1 MQKTIEYLSNNK
13 ERYEQELIDILKV
26 PSISALP
33 EHGKDMLQM
42 ATVLKDEMQKIGMD
56 KARLIETN
64 GYPVVYSEWLKAP
77 GKPTLLIYGH
87 YDVQP
92 VDPVDLWS
100 SPPFEPVIK
109 GDRIFARGS
118 ADDKGQIYIHL
129 KAIEAWFSTLGDLP
143 VNIKL
148 VFEGEEEVGSI
159 HLEDF
164 IRDHSEMLTADYV
177 VISDTPMFREGYPGI
192 TYGLRGLAYLQVNL
206 RGTNTDLHSG
216 SFGGLV
222 KNPINALVEILAQM
236 KDEDGRI
243 RIPGFYDDVL
253 PITENEHEKLN
264 KLPFNPEAFAKSIGA
279 PTLFGE
285 AGYEDLER
293 LWARP
298 TFDINGIWGGFQG
311 EGAKTVIPAEAHAKV
326 SMRLVADQNPDDIA
340 QKFKRYVESLIPESM
355 DVDIQAMHGGFG
367 YVTDLDNPGLQA
379 GVRALEKSFGK
390 EVDFLREGG
399 SIPIVKVFAD
409 IIQAPVLLLGYG
421 LPDQNAHAPDENF
434 SLTNFHKGIESIIYF
449 FDEIGQLK
457 G

>member
-1 MQKTIEYLSNNK
+1 MKQIINFLK
-13 ERYEQELIDILKV
+13 EHHDRHESELIDILKI
-26 PSISALP
+26 PSISSSP
-33 EHGKDMLQM
+33 DHGQDMGVM
-42 ATVLKDEMQKIGMD
+42 AKLLKHEMRSIGMD
-56 KARLIETN
+56 NVQIIETP
-64 GYPVVYSEWLKAP
+64 GHPVVYSEWLNAP

-92 VDPVDLWS
+92 VDPVDLWD

-118 ADDKGQIYIHL
+118 ADDKGQIYMHL
-129 KAIEAWFSTLGDLP
+129 KAIEAWLSTQGTLP
-143 VNIKL
+143 VNVKL
-148 VFEGEEEVGSI
+148 VFEGEEEVGSPN
-159 HLEDF
+159 LEPF
-164 IRDHSEMLTADYV
+164 IEAHASMLSADYV

-236 KDEDGRI
+236 KDVDGRI
-243 RIPGFYDDVL
+243 RVPGFYDDVL
-253 PITENEHEKLN
+253 PITELEHDKLS
-264 KLPFNPEAFAKSIGA
+264 KLPFNPAAFAESIGA
-279 PTLFGE
+279 PALFGE

-311 EGAKTVIPAEAHAKV
+311 KGAKTVIPAEAHAKV
-326 SMRLVADQNPDDIA
+326 SMRLVADQDPDDIA
-340 QKFKRYVESLIPESM
+340 RKFQAYVKSLAPESM
-355 DVDIQAMHGGFG
+355 EVEVEAMHGGFG

-379 GVRALEKSFGK
+379 GVRALEKAFGK

-409 IIQAPVLLLGYG
+409 IIKAPVLLMGYG
-421 LPDQNAHAPDENF
+421 LPDQNAHAPNENF
-434 SLTNFHKGIESIIYF
+434 SLFNYHKGIESLVYF
-449 FDEIGQLK
+449 FEEVGKLSD
-457 G
+457 

>member
-1 MQKTIEYLSNNK
+1 MKKVIDFLNTHHD
-13 ERYEQELIDILKV
+13 RFDQELIEILKI
-26 PSISALP
+26 PSISSNP
-33 EHGKDMLQM
+33 DNVEDMHVTARLLE
-42 ATVLKDEMQKIGMD
+42 TEMRRIGMD
-56 KARLIETN
+56 NCKVFETD
-64 GYPVVYSEWLKAP
+64 GHPVVYSEWVKAP
-77 GKPTLLIYGH
+77 GKPTVLIYGH

-109 GDRIFARGS
+109 GDRIYARGS

-129 KAIEAWFSTLGDLP
+129 KAIEACLSVNNELP
-143 VNIKL
+143 VNVKL
-148 VFEGEEEVGSI
+148 VFEGEEEVGSP

-164 IRDHSEMLTADYV
+164 IQDNSEMLSADYV

-192 TYGLRGLAYLQVNL
+192 TYGLRGLAYLQLNL

-243 RIPGFYDDVL
+243 LIPGFYDDVL
-253 PITENEHEKLN
+253 PITEVEHDKLSN
-264 KLPFNPEAFAKSIGA
+264 LPFSPDEFAKNIGA
-279 PTLFGE
+279 PVLFGE

-326 SMRLVADQNPDDIA
+326 SMRLVADQDPEDISN
-340 QKFKRYVESLIPESM
+340 KFIAYVKSLLPASIEA
-355 DVDIQAMHGGFG
+355 DINAMHGGFG
-367 YVTDLDNPGLQA
+367 YVTDINNPGLQA
-379 GVRALEKSFGK
+379 GVRALKKAFDN

-409 IIQAPVLLLGYG
+409 IIKAPVLLLGYG
-421 LPDQNAHAPDENF
+421 LPDQNAHAPNENF
-434 SLTNFHKGIESIIYF
+434 SLFNYHKGIESIVYF
-449 FDEIGQLK
+449 FEELGGLNK
-457 G
+457 

>member
-1 MQKTIEYLSNNK
+1 MKKTIDFLNQNHD
-13 ERYEQELIDILKV
+13 RFEQELIDILKV

-33 EHGKDMLQM
+33 EHGKDMRIM
-42 ATVLKDEMQKIGMD
+42 AEMLKDEMKKIGMF
-56 KARLIETN
+56 KASIIETE
-64 GYPVVYSEWLKAP
+64 GHPVVYSEWLGASD
-77 GKPTLLIYGH
+77 KPTLLIYGH

-100 SPPFEPVIK
+100 SPPFDPVIK
-109 GDRIFARGS
+109 GDKIFGRGS

-129 KAIEAWFSTLGDLP
+129 KAIEAWLTTRGDLP
-143 VNIKL
+143 VNVKL
-148 VFEGEEEVGSI
+148 IFEGEEEVGSA

-164 IRDHSEMLTADYV
+164 INEHAEMLTADYV
-177 VISDTPMFREGYPGI
+177 VISDTPMFRAGYPGI

-243 RIPGFYDDVL
+243 RIPGFYDRVL
-253 PITENEHEKLN
+253 PITENEHIKLSN
-264 KLPFNPEAFAKSIGA
+264 LPFSADDFASSIGA
-279 PTLFGE
+279 PALFGE
-285 AGYEDLER
+285 AGYDDLER

-326 SMRLVADQNPDDIA
+326 SMRLVADQDPDDIA
-340 QKFKRYVESLIPESM
+340 RKFKTYVESLIPESM
-355 DVDIQAMHGGFG
+355 EADIQAMHGGFG

-379 GVRALEKSFGK
+379 GVRALKRAFGK

-409 IIQAPVLLLGYG
+409 IIQSPVLLIGYG
-421 LPDQNAHAPDENF
+421 LPDQNIHAPDENF
-434 SLTNFHKGIESIIYF
+434 SLYNFHKGIESIIYF
-449 FDEIGQLK
+449 FEEIGNLQD
-457 G
+457 

>member
-1 MQKTIEYLSNNK
+1 MKKTIEYLKKNHD
-13 ERYEQELIDILKV
+13 RYEQELVDILRI

-33 EHGKDMLQM
+33 ENSDDMLKM
-42 ATVLKDEMQKIGMD
+42 ATVLKEDMQRIGMNNT
-56 KARLIETN
+56 RIIETK
-64 GYPVVYSEWLKAP
+64 GHPVVYSEWLHAP

-92 VDPVDLWS
+92 VDPIDLWS
-100 SPPFEPVIK
+100 SPPFEPIIR
-109 GDRIFARGS
+109 GDRIYGRGS
-118 ADDKGQIYIHL
+118 ADDKGQIHIHL
-129 KAIEAWFSTLGDLP
+129 KAIEAWLATQENLP
-143 VNIKL
+143 VNVKL
-148 VFEGEEEVGSI
+148 VFEGEEEIGSI

-164 IRDHSEMLTADYV
+164 IKEHADMLAADYV

-192 TYGLRGLAYLQVNL
+192 TYGLRGLAYLQINL
-206 RGTNTDLHSG
+206 RGTDTDLHSG

-253 PITENEHEKLN
+253 PITENEHEKLS
-264 KLPFNPEAFAKSIGA
+264 KLPFVPEDFAKSIGA
-279 PTLFGE
+279 PALFGE

-326 SMRLVADQNPDDIA
+326 SMRLVAEQNPEDIA
-340 QKFKRYVESLIPESM
+340 QKFKHYVESLVPESM
-355 DVDIQAMHGGFG
+355 TAEIQAMHGGFG

-379 GVRALEKSFGK
+379 GVRALERAFGK

-434 SLTNFHKGIESIIYF
+434 SLYNYHKGIESIIYF
-449 FDEIGQLK
+449 FDEIGRLK
-457 G
+457 D

>member
-1 MQKTIEYLSNNK
+1 MEKTLNFLNQNHD
-13 ERYEQELIDILKV
+13 RFEQELIDVLKV

-33 EHGKDMLQM
+33 DHTQDMQTM
-42 ATVLKDEMQKIGMD
+42 ANMLRDEMQKIGLD
-56 KARLIETN
+56 NARIIETD
-64 GYPVVYSEWLKAP
+64 GHPVVYSEWLSAP
-77 GKPTLLIYGH
+77 KKPTLLIYGH

-100 SPPFEPVIK
+100 SPPFEPVIR

-129 KAIEAWFSTLGDLP
+129 KAIEACLATQGDLP
-143 VNIKL
+143 VNVKL
-148 VFEGEEEVGSI
+148 LFEGEEEVGSI

-164 IRDHSEMLTADYV
+164 IKEHQEMLAADYV

-192 TYGLRGLAYLQVNL
+192 TYGLRGLAYLQVDL
-206 RGTNTDLHSG
+206 RGTSTDLHSG

-236 KDEDGRI
+236 KDGEGRI
-243 RIPGFYDDVL
+243 LIPGFYDDVL
-253 PITENEHEKLN
+253 PITENEHTKLS
-264 KLPFNPEAFAKSIGA
+264 KLPFSAREFAHNIGA

-285 AGYEDLER
+285 TGYADLER

-326 SMRLVADQNPDDIA
+326 SMRLVANQDPADIA
-340 QKFKRYVESLIPESM
+340 QKFTAYVESLIPESM
-355 DVDIQAMHGGFG
+355 EAAIKALHGGFG
-367 YVTDLDNPGLQA
+367 YVTDLDNPGLLA
-379 GVRALEKSFGK
+379 GVRALEKAFGK

-409 IIQAPVLLLGYG
+409 IIQAPVLLMGYG

-434 SLTNFHKGIESIIYF
+434 SLNNFHKGIESIVYF
-449 FDEIGQLK
+449 FEEIGELQV
-457 G
+457 

>member
-1 MQKTIEYLSNNK
+1 MSKTLDFLNENHD
-13 ERYEQELIDILKV
+13 RFEQELVDILKI
-26 PSISALP
+26 PSISSNP
-33 EHGKDMLQM
+33 DNNDDMLVM
-42 ATVLKDEMQKIGMD
+42 AELLKVEMSKIGM
-56 KARLIETN
+56 KNVQVIET
-64 GYPVVYSEWLKAP
+64 GGHPVVYSEWLDAP

-92 VDPVDLWS
+92 VDPVDLWD
-100 SPPFEPVIK
+100 SPPFEPVVK
-109 GDRIFARGS
+109 GDKIFARGS
-118 ADDKGQIYIHL
+118 ADDKGQIFIHL
-129 KAIEAWFSTLGDLP
+129 KAIEACLATQGELP
-143 VNIKL
+143 VNVKL
-148 VFEGEEEVGSI
+148 IFEGEEEVGSI
-159 HLEDF
+159 HLEEF
-164 IRDHSEMLTADYV
+164 IKDHEDMLNADYV

-236 KDEDGRI
+236 KDDVGRI
-243 RIPGFYDDVL
+243 LIPGFYDDVL
-253 PITENEHEKLN
+253 PITDNEHNKLS
-264 KLPFNPEAFAKSIGA
+264 KLPFSPKEFADSIGA
-279 PTLFGE
+279 PALFGE
-285 AGYEDLER
+285 TGFEDLER

-326 SMRLVADQNPDDIA
+326 SMRLVANQNPEDIA
-340 QKFKRYVESLIPESM
+340 QKFKSYVESLIPDSM
-355 DVDIQAMHGGFG
+355 EAEIDAMHGGFG

-379 GVRALEKSFGK
+379 GVRALKKAFGK

-409 IIQAPVLLLGYG
+409 IIKAPVLLMGYG
-421 LPDQNAHAPDENF
+421 LPDQNAHAPNENF

-449 FDEIGQLK
+449 FDEVGQL
-457 G
+457 